1 MRIRKNRFLP
11 VVIMIIAAILFFPA
25 CAKKE
30 KPQAVKVIN
39 VRLGEVVKKK
49 IKPYIETVGTL
60 KPFDA
65 TLISPEVD
73 GIIKNVYFDE
83 GKTVKKGDLL
93 AEIIDTDFKLDLQR
107 ADAGLKQA
115 QASLANTKI
124 EYERKM
130 ALLKEELVTKQQ
142 FDDVSMRLIIAENDL
157 NKAKA
162 TLELARQRLSKTR
175 IKSPINGAV
184 KEKKVTA
191 GDFARASVPIGTLI
205 IIDPLKLE
213 FSVTE
218 KDVSRIR
225 KGQDVVF
232 TIEAYKDK
240 EFVGRVNTIYPGLDD
255 RSRTLT
261 VEALVPNSNSALK
274 SGFFTKVKIYTE
286 QEKEAVLV
294 PTTAI
299 VYDESKSKVFILEG
313 GTAKEKLV
321 KTGDTYGDLIEITEG
336 LSGGEKLIVVGQNNL
351 ADGIKVNV
359 LK

>member
-1 MRIRKNRFLP
+1 MRITKNRFMP
-11 VVIMIIAAILFFPA
+11 VIIMIIAVILFFPA

-30 KPQAVKVIN
+30 KPQAEKVIN
-39 VRLGEVVKKK
+39 VKLGEVVKKK
-49 IKPYIETVGTL
+49 VKPYIETVGTL
-60 KPFDA
+60 KPFDS

-83 GKTVKKGDLL
+83 GKFVKKGDLL

-115 QASLANTKI
+115 QASLANTKM

-142 FDDVSMRLIIAENDL
+142 FDDVSTRLIIAENDL
-157 NKAKA
+157 DKAKA
-162 TLELARQRLSKTR
+162 TRELARQRLSKTR
-175 IKSPINGAV
+175 IKSPMNAAV

-225 KGQDVVF
+225 KGQEVAF
-232 TIEAYKDK
+232 TIDAYKDR
-240 EFVGRVNTIYPGLDD
+240 EFEGMVNTIYPGLDD
-255 RSRTLT
+255 RSRMLT
-261 VEALVPNSNSALK
+261 VEALVPNGNSALK
-274 SGFFTKVKIYTE
+274 SGFFTKVKIYTD

-299 VYDESKSKVFILEG
+299 VYDESKSKVFIQEG
-313 GTAKEKLV
+313 AVAREKLV